1 MLIKN
6 HFRYSVSGFT
16 LIELLVVIAMI
27 GILAAIAAPAWLAF
41 TNRQRLSTAHSNV
54 YTAIR
59 SAQSNAK
66 RDKLMWQVSFRNTSN
81 TSQWVVHLTPPST
94 MTAAY
99 WDSLP
104 WQNFDSNVRI
114 VDNTEPQPRT
124 TLTKLSV
131 VPEPDVYRAQFNAK
145 GQPNGLG
152 EMGRITLTNRTGG
165 RKVCVIIST
174 LLGVLRSE
182 SDTAC
187 NQT

>member
-1 MLIKN
+1 MLVKH
-6 HFRYSVSGFT
+6 HFRYSAPGYT
-16 LIELLVVIAMI
+16 LIEVLVVIAI
-27 GILAAIAAPAWLAF
+27 AGILAAIAAPSWLAF
-41 TNRQRLSTAHSNV
+41 TNRQRLSASHSSA

-81 TSQWVVHLTPPST
+81 TAQWVVHPTPPSA

-104 WQNFDSNVRI
+104 WQDFDSNVRI
-114 VDNTEPQPRT
+114 VDDTELQPRT
-124 TLTKLSV
+124 TLTKLSS
-131 VPEPDVYRAQFNAK
+131 VPEPDVYRAEFNAK

-152 EMGRITLTNRTGG
+152 EMGRITLTTKTGG

-182 SDTAC
+182 SDSDC